1 MSARYLIPY
10 ICFECRRVF
19 KRRPDRGAPD
29 KVCPHCGGPAIGLSR
44 KFRVPARADEAQW
57 KKVEFLV
64 RRGFRFY
71 SVYDDHH
78 VAVPYPDTLAAARD
92 FVRRFADQSTVAR
105 LAKVR
110 QRPNKRLKLAGAR
123 K

>member
-1 MSARYLIPY
+1 MSARYLMPY

-19 KRRPDRGAPD
+19 RRRPDRGVPD

-44 KFRVPARADEAQW
+44 KFRAPARADRAQW

-71 SVYDDHH
+71 SVYDENQ
-78 VAVPYPDTLAAARD
+78 ARVPYPDTLAAARD
-92 FVRRFADQSTVAR
+92 FVRRFADQSTAARVAKLR
-105 LAKVR
+105 E
-110 QRPNKRLKLAGAR
+110 RPNKRLKLAGAR